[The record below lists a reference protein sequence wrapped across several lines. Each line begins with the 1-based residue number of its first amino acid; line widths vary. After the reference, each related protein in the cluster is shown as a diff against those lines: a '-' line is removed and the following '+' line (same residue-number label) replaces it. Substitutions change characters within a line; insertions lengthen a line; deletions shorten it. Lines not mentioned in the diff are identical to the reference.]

1 MRRPACL
8 IIYINLTVY
17 SVEQVFYLLIPALG
31 VGFLFQAPLLAL
43 QAAMPVKDMATSTAT
58 FGLLR
63 TLGGTVGISIG
74 EAIFSS
80 VSFFPRYMMS
90 YLIDLHSRI
99 CARGSSMSQG
109 LSISTH
115 QPQVSTKLF
124 DRLVTFLYV
133 AWVLLSFGICLI

>member
-1 MRRPACL
+1 MGCLGRNGLRLWTAYHARRALIHVCRPTCL
-8 IIYINLTVY
+8 TISLNLTVY
-17 SVEQVFYLLIPALG
+17 SVKQVFYLLIPALG

-80 VSFFPRYMMS
+80 VRSFSLY
-90 YLIDLHSRI
+90 HE
-99 CARGSSMSQG
+99 
-109 LSISTH
+109 
-115 QPQVSTKLF
+115 LF
-124 DRLVTFLYV
+124 Y
-133 AWVLLSFGICLI
+133 